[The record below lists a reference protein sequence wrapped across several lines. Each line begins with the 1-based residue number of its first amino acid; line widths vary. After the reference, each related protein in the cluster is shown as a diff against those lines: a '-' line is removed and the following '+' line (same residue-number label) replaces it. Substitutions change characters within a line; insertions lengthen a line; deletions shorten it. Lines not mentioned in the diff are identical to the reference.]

1 MREIIETRLSND
13 PKVLAVLKASF
24 DDSIK
29 FYVDNGLLPQSL
41 ADEMIQNTE
50 GLDVLKWVM
59 SQTESASCIRI
70 PTGIQAAAQRDLPQ
84 FHDSRPDYLDARMRV
99 MRYSGD
105 PVINTDGFVKI
116 ITTEE

>member
-84 FHDSRPDYLDARMRV
+84 FHDSRPDYLDARISVLRC
-99 MRYSGD
+99 SNA
-105 PVINTDGFVKI
+105 PVPDYNAFAKI
-116 ITTEE
+116 IPPEE

>member
-13 PKVLAVLKASF
+13 PKVLAALKASF

-99 MRYSGD
+99 MCYSGD
-105 PVINTDGFVKI
+105 PVIKNDGFVKI
-116 ITTEE
+116 IPTEE